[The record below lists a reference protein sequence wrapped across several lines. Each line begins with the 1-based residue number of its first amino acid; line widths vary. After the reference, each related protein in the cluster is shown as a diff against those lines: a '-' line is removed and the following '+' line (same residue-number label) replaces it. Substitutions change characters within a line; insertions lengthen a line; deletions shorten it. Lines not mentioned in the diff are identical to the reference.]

1 MCSVSY
7 VYYVYFFFFFQAED
21 GIRDYKV
28 TGVQTCALPIAAA
41 GVMSNAAL
49 VVPLRS
55 EARAVSVKL
64 VPAVLRLKSAKLAT
78 PFTAA
83 TVVPPAS
90 TPPLGLLPRAP
101 PMAPGKP
108 RTVLPDASL
117 ALTW

>member
-83 TVVPPAS
+83 TLVPPAS
-90 TPPLGLLPRAP
+90 TPPGGLLASPTA
-101 PMAPGKP
+101 MAPVELGT
-108 RTVLPDASL
+108 RLPHACR
-117 ALTW
+117 ALTL